1 MLQNLTSFIGKL
13 SGCSALNKQ
22 KNQEEDAMDDRVMT
36 EQEFDQLVEKMRP
49 RLMQMGREFFGSDTE
64 AEEVVQETWL
74 RAWNVRDKVM
84 LTEAYVIRIARNC
97 CVSMWRGQRTQVE
110 LAEDDGTAVTEITPQ
125 EEMEEKENSEW
136 LQSRLQRL
144 PKNERE
150 VWQMFYDDGL
160 TVEEI
165 AEERNISVATVRKTI
180 SNVRSRLRKDIRRH
194 FFGLR
199 HLIILLLVALVTGI
213 TVAAIVNPQGRVR
226 GVMEKML
233 RIPEDTTIC
242 DIVEVMPSYH
252 DDIGAFYSFIMSE
265 MHYPDSAIANKIEGR
280 VVVRFV
286 VEKDGTLTHFSALN
300 SPDESLS
307 NEAIRVIKLTE
318 PWHPAQNKGK
328 TVRCWFHVPVNFRLN

>member
-1 MLQNLTSFIGKL
+1 MSNDLTSFIGKL
-13 SGCSALNKQ
+13 PGCSALNKQ
-22 KNQEEDAMDDRVMT
+22 KNQEELKMDNSVMT
-36 EQEFDQLVEKMRP
+36 ELEFEQLVEKMRP

-84 LTEAYVIRIARNC
+84 LTEAYIMRIARNC

-110 LAEDDGTAVTEITPQ
+110 LAENDGTAVTEVTPQ

-136 LQSRLQRL
+136 LQLRLQRL

-150 VWQMFYDDGL
+150 VWQLFYDDGL

-199 HLIILLLVALVTGI
+199 HLVIIILVALVTGI
-213 TVAAIVNPQGRVR
+213 AVAAIVNPQGRVR
-226 GVMEKML
+226 GALERML
-233 RIPEDTTIC
+233 RIPEDTTIY
-242 DIVEVMPSYH
+242 DSPEVLPSSNMDLEKFYRFIISELHYPESAADEGIEGHVIV
-252 DDIGAFYSFIMSE
+252 SFI
-265 MHYPDSAIANKIEGR
+265 
-280 VVVRFV
+280 
-286 VEKDGTLTHFSALN
+286 VEKDGTLTHFETPN
-300 SPDESLS
+300 SPDERLS
-307 NEAIRVIKLTE
+307 AEAIRVIRLTA
-318 PWHPAQNKGK
+318 PWHPAQNKK
-328 TVRCWFHVPVNFRLN
+328 KYVRSRYSTPINFRLK